1 MLCPV
6 CQASHSPLAVRCQQC
21 GASLATVL
29 RGPAATQSAQS
40 AILTSAL
47 TSPLTPPLLSPQ
59 TSAVSASQSLQ
70 LDPSQSF
77 APYELVE
84 KAGEGGMGVVYR
96 AYDPRLCRFVALK
109 VLRQQ
114 QAAFYHL
121 QAQLEEAR
129 LLSSLQHPNIVT
141 VFDISHS
148 GSQPYIVTEWLEGQT
163 LQQWLSQTAE
173 PAAEADTDASP
184 GASTDAGTSPQAL
197 LVQQL
202 QLAVQMAAGIS
213 AAHQAGVIHRD
224 LKPSN
229 VMILHE
235 QQQVKLLDFGMASR
249 QSQTTDSKTASSQAL
264 AAGISAELSAGVST
278 AADSS
283 AQSQPLLSLA
293 SANDWS
299 QHTTQSVV
307 KGTLPY
313 LAPELLS
320 AGAQASAASD
330 IFSFGILLAEIFYRQ
345 HPFLRAD
352 ATATLQAIAGHQLR
366 LAPVSSQ
373 QVPTALQQLI
383 RQCLALDASAR
394 PASMALVWQQLHSLL
409 QQQQRKLSLGRWYQF
424 SRWQFWLP
432 LVCLALLLML
442 WLGKAS
448 VGREDILGGGQTL
461 ALLPFENIGAD
472 PALDGFIKGL
482 GLSLSHDLAL
492 LGEQNQ
498 DYWVIPA
505 AEISQLKQPSVAVLH
520 RQFAVDLVLQG
531 SVQHLGATR
540 RLSLAL
546 VNASNNRVIRSTELD
561 LPLNG
566 WDQAQQQI
574 RTAVLDLLQWQLPP
588 QLNHRLSR
596 GSATDDRAYQH
607 YLTGL
612 SLLYRSD
619 YQNNL
624 DKAVAEFQTAER
636 LNPDFISAKVELN
649 RAYLKLAKLRD
660 FEHWYQLAKQS
671 IEHLVTQ
678 FPDVKSILLLQAE
691 FYLLKNEFEQAT
703 HIFNLVLAES
713 PDNIQALAGLAF
725 IYTSQGDNIRAE
737 QTYLK
742 ILGIR
747 DNWYIRNLLA
757 TFYYRTSQLDKAME
771 QYALLSQM
779 SPENNE
785 VIQTLGALQFAAG
798 DADAALVTF
807 KKALALSE
815 NGNNYSNIASVL
827 FYQKKYTE
835 SVQYFE
841 KAVSFGPKQLVLWA
855 NLGDGYRWAGQ
866 KEKSIDSYL
875 QAIQLLLPRL
885 DAAPGSKR
893 LKIRLA
899 LYLAKAGQCH
909 KALETS
915 LEVENYNDVQMMVMA
930 AQMYEI
936 CQNREQAVSILKN
949 ALSLG
954 YSFDSVKQEP
964 EFQALIDAGRLHH

>member
-1 MLCPV
+1 
-6 CQASHSPLAVRCQQC
+6 
-21 GASLATVL
+21 
-29 RGPAATQSAQS
+29 
-40 AILTSAL
+40 
-47 TSPLTPPLLSPQ
+47 
-59 TSAVSASQSLQ
+59 
-70 LDPSQSF
+70 
-77 APYELVE
+77 
-84 KAGEGGMGVVYR
+84 
-96 AYDPRLCRFVALK
+96 
-109 VLRQQ
+109 
-114 QAAFYHL
+114 
-121 QAQLEEAR
+121 
-129 LLSSLQHPNIVT
+129 
-141 VFDISHS
+141 
-148 GSQPYIVTEWLEGQT
+148 
-163 LQQWLSQTAE
+163 
-173 PAAEADTDASP
+173 
-184 GASTDAGTSPQAL
+184 
-197 LVQQL
+197 VQQL

-235 QQQVKLLDFGMASR
+235 RQQVKLLDFGMASR
-249 QSQTTDSKTASSQAL
+249 EQPTSSANTASSQTL
-264 AAGISAELSAGVST
+264 AAGMST
-278 AADSS
+278 GASTDASSS
-283 AQSQPLLSLA
+283 AHPQPLLVLS

-352 ATATLQAIAGHQLR
+352 AAATLQAIAGHQLR

-373 QVPTALQQLI
+373 QVPKALQQLI
-383 RQCLALDASAR
+383 RQCLASNASDR

-505 AEISQLKQPSVAVLH
+505 AEISQLKQPSVAALH

-574 RTAVLDLLQWQLPP
+574 RTAVLDLLQWQLPA

-596 GSATDDRAYQH
+596 GSATDDQAYQH

-612 SLLYRSD
+612 SLLYRYD

-624 DKAVAEFQTAER
+624 DNAVAEFQTAVR

-660 FEHWYQLAKQS
+660 FEHWYQLSKQS
-671 IEHLVTQ
+671 IEQLVAQ
-678 FPDVKSILLLQAE
+678 YSDVKSILLLQAE
-691 FYLLKNEFEQAT
+691 FYLLKNEFEQAN

-713 PDNIQALAGLAF
+713 PDNIQALTGLAV
-725 IYTSQGDNIRAE
+725 IYTSQGDKIRAE
-737 QTYLK
+737 QSYLK

-771 QYALLSQM
+771 QYKLLSQM

-785 VIQTLGALQFAAG
+785 VLQTLGALQFAAG

-807 KKALALSE
+807 KKALALAES
-815 NGNNYSNIASVL
+815 GNNYSNIASVL

-841 KAVSFGPKQLVLWA
+841 KAISFAPKQLILWA

-866 KEKSIDSYL
+866 KEKSIHSYQ

-885 DAAPGSKR
+885 AAAPSSDN
-893 LKIRLA
+893 LKVRLA
-899 LYLAKAGQCH
+899 FYLAKAELCP
-909 KALETS
+909 KALQTS
-915 LEVENYNDVQMMVMA
+915 LEVKKYNDTQMMVMA
-930 AQMYEI
+930 AQMFEI
-936 CQNREQAVSILKN
+936 CQKRDQAVSILKQ
-949 ALSLG
+949 ALSQG
-954 YSFDSVKQEP
+954 YSLDSIKQEP
-964 EFQALIDAGRLHH
+964 EFQALVDSSLLHH

>member
-29 RGPAATQSAQS
+29 RGPAATQSA
-40 AILTSAL
+40 ILTSA
-47 TSPLTPPLLSPQ
+47 STPPLLSAQP
-59 TSAVSASQSLQ
+59 SAVSASQSSQ
-70 LDPSQSF
+70 LDPNQSF
-77 APYELVE
+77 APYQLVE

-173 PAAEADTDASP
+173 PAAEADADASP
-184 GASTDAGTSPQAL
+184 DADSSPQAL

-249 QSQTTDSKTASSQAL
+249 QPATTDSKTASSQAL
-264 AAGISAELSAGVST
+264 ATGVSAELSAAAST
-278 AADSS
+278 AADSN

-352 ATATLQAIAGHQLR
+352 AAATLQAIAGHQLR

-383 RQCLALDASAR
+383 RQCLAPDASAR

-505 AEISQLKQPSVAVLH
+505 AEISQLKQPSVGALH
-520 RQFAVDLVLQG
+520 RQFAVDLVVQG

-574 RTAVLDLLQWQLPP
+574 RTTVLDLLQWQLPP
-588 QLNHRLSR
+588 QLSHRLSR

-612 SLLYRSD
+612 SLLYRHD
-619 YQNNL
+619 YKNNL
-624 DKAVAEFQTAER
+624 MEAISEFETSIEV
-636 LNPDFISAKVELN
+636 NPDFKNALVELN
-649 RAYLKLAKLRD
+649 YLYLKIAKIQDFDFWYKKSSESIRDLEVKYTSDASVNLLRAELSLLKSDVD
-660 FEHWYQLAKQS
+660 FAIS
-671 IEHLVTQ
+671 IYEKVLMGDHSNVSAL
-678 FPDVKSILLLQAE
+678 FGLSRALEKSGDIERAERILLQAVSIRKDWIA
-691 FYLLKNEFEQAT
+691 KN
-703 HIFNLVLAES
+703 NLGS
-713 PDNIQALAGLAF
+713 
-725 IYTSQGDNIRAE
+725 
-737 QTYLK
+737 
-742 ILGIR
+742 
-747 DNWYIRNLLA
+747 
-757 TFYYRTSQLDKAME
+757 FYYRTMQLDKADKV
-771 QYALLSQM
+771 YNDLIKLT
-779 SPENNE
+779 PNNHF
-785 VIQTLGALQFAAG
+785 ILQNIGAINFSKG
-798 DADAALVTF
+798 DLD
-807 KKALALSE
+807 KALDYFLKAIE
-815 NGNNYSNIASVL
+815 IEPNGNNYSNIATIYFYKKNYKKAVEYFVLAVKSNPKQMVL
-827 FYQKKYTE
+827 F
-835 SVQYFE
+835 
-841 KAVSFGPKQLVLWA
+841 A
-855 NLGDGYRWAGQ
+855 NLGDGYRWAGDIKNAQ
-866 KEKSIDSYL
+866 ISYQ
-875 QAIQLLLPRL
+875 QAIDLLLPRL
-885 DAAPGSKR
+885 ELDPNSIV
-893 LKIRLA
+893 LNMRLA
-899 LYLAKAGQCH
+899 LYSAKSGDCS
-909 KALETS
+909 KS
-915 LEVENYNDVQMMVMA
+915 LPIVEKQKIANLDSKNLVMIS
-930 AQMYEI
+930 QIYEI
-936 CQNREQAVSILKN
+936 CGQRDKSIKLLKN
-949 ALSLG
+949 ALKQG
-954 YSFDSVKQEP
+954 YPFESVKSEP
-964 EFQALIDAGRLHH
+964 EFSKIITRENFSNFMEQ

>member
-21 GASLATVL
+21 GASLASPIRV
-29 RGPAATQSAQS
+29 PA
-40 AILTSAL
+40 
-47 TSPLTPPLLSPQ
+47 SPHLSPP
-59 TSAVSASQSLQ
+59 TSNVSSSLSQQ
-70 LDPSQSF
+70 VDPAQSF
-77 APYELVE
+77 APYQLVE

-173 PAAEADTDASP
+173 PAAEAKPDAGTDAE
-184 GASTDAGTSPQAL
+184 TDTGTSPQAL

-249 QSQTTDSKTASSQAL
+249 EQPTSSANSQTLTAGMSTGASTD
-264 AAGISAELSAGVST
+264 
-278 AADSS
+278 ADRN

-352 ATATLQAIAGHQLR
+352 AAATLQAIAEHQL
-366 LAPVSSQ
+366 LLVPVSSQ
-373 QVPTALQQLI
+373 QVPKALQQLI
-383 RQCLALDASAR
+383 RQCLAPDASDR

-505 AEISQLKQPSVAVLH
+505 AEISQLKQPSVGALH

-574 RTAVLDLLQWQLPP
+574 RTAVLDLLQWQLPA

-596 GSATDDRAYQH
+596 GSATDDQAYQH

-612 SLLYRSD
+612 SLLYRYD

-671 IEHLVTQ
+671 IEQLVAQ
-678 FPDVKSILLLQAE
+678 YADVKSILLLQAE
-691 FYLLKNEFEQAT
+691 LYLLKSEFEQAT

-713 PDNIQALAGLAF
+713 PDNIQALAGLAV

-737 QTYLK
+737 QTYQK
-742 ILGIR
+742 ILSIR
-747 DNWYIRNLLA
+747 DNWSIRNLLA

-771 QYALLSQM
+771 QYNLLSRI

-785 VIQTLGALQFAAG
+785 VMQTLGALQFAAG

-807 KKALALSE
+807 KKALALAES
-815 NGNNYSNIASVL
+815 GNNYSNIASVL

-835 SVQYFE
+835 SVEYFE
-841 KAVSFGPKQLVLWA
+841 KAVELGPSQYLLWA
-855 NLGDGYRWAGQ
+855 NLGDGYRWSGQ
-866 KEKSIDSYL
+866 QKKSVDSYQ
-875 QAIQLLLPRL
+875 QAIQLLLPRIE
-885 DAAPGSKR
+885 AASGSTR
-893 LKIRLA
+893 LKLRLA
-899 LYLAKAGQCH
+899 LYLAKANQC
-909 KALETS
+909 ERS
-915 LEVENYNDVQMMVMA
+915 LQMARQIKKYQDVQMTVMA
-930 AQMYEI
+930 AQLFEV
-936 CQNREQAVSILKN
+936 CEQRQDAVSLLTQ
-949 ALSLG
+949 ALEQG
-954 YSFDSVKQEP
+954 YPLHSVEEEP
-964 EFQALIDAGRLHH
+964 EFHRLIKLGLLKKNVSRPEDIIE

>member
-1 MLCPV
+1 MLCSV

-29 RGPAATQSAQS
+29 RGPAAAQSAQS

-47 TSPLTPPLLSPQ
+47 TPALTPPLTPPLLSAQ
-59 TSAVSASQSLQ
+59 ASAVSASQSSQ
-70 LDPSQSF
+70 LDPAQSF
-77 APYELVE
+77 APYQLVE

-173 PAAEADTDASP
+173 PAADADADASP
-184 GASTDAGTSPQAL
+184 DADSSPQAL

-264 AAGISAELSAGVST
+264 AAGVSAELSAAAST

-352 ATATLQAIAGHQLR
+352 AAATLQAIAGHQLR

-373 QVPTALQQLI
+373 QVPAALQQLI
-383 RQCLALDASAR
+383 RQCLAPDASAR

-505 AEISQLKQPSVAVLH
+505 AEISQLKQPSVGALH
-520 RQFAVDLVLQG
+520 RQFAVDLVVQG

-540 RLSLAL
+540 RLSLSL

-574 RTAVLDLLQWQLPP
+574 RTAVLDLLQWQLPA

-612 SLLYRSD
+612 SLLYRFD

-636 LNPDFISAKVELN
+636 LNPEFINAKVELN

-671 IEHLVTQ
+671 IEQLVTQ

-691 FYLLKNEFEQAT
+691 LYLLKNEFEQAT
-703 HIFNLVLAES
+703 HIFNLVLTES
-713 PDNIQALAGLAF
+713 PDNIQALSGLAF
-725 IYTSQGDNIRAE
+725 IYTSQGDHIRAE
-737 QTYLK
+737 QTYQKL
-742 ILGIR
+742 LSIR
-747 DNWYIRNLLA
+747 DNWSIRNLLA

-771 QYALLSQM
+771 QYALLNQM

-798 DADAALVTF
+798 DADASLVTF

-841 KAVSFGPKQLVLWA
+841 KAVSFGPKQLILWA

-885 DAAPGSKR
+885 EAAPGSQR

-899 LYLAKAGQCH
+899 LYLAKAEQCH

-915 LEVENYNDVQMMVMA
+915 LEVKNYNDVQMMVMA

-949 ALSLG
+949 ALSQG
-954 YSFDSVKQEP
+954 YSIDSIKQEP
-964 EFQALIDAGRLHH
+964 EFQALIDAGLLHH

>member
-47 TSPLTPPLLSPQ
+47 TPALTPPLLSPQ

-70 LDPSQSF
+70 LDPAQSF
-77 APYELVE
+77 APYQLVE

-173 PAAEADTDASP
+173 PAADTDADS
-184 GASTDAGTSPQAL
+184 SPQAL

-249 QSQTTDSKTASSQAL
+249 QSQTTDGKTVSSQAL
-264 AAGISAELSAGVST
+264 AAGISAELSAAAST

-352 ATATLQAIAGHQLR
+352 AAATLQAIAGHQLR

-383 RQCLALDASAR
+383 RQCLAPDASAR

-505 AEISQLKQPSVAVLH
+505 AEISQLKQPSVGALH

-574 RTAVLDLLQWQLPP
+574 RNSVVDLLNWQISPAVISK
-588 QLNHRLSR
+588 LSA
-596 GSATDDRAYQH
+596 GSVGNDKSYQH
-607 YLTGL
+607 FLTGL
-612 SLLYRSD
+612 SLLYRHD
-619 YQNNL
+619 YKSNLKNAIAELEQSVKIAPHFMKAKIELANAYLELTDISNDSSQLAIPEKLVNELLLFSPNDFDVLLLKAKIHTIRTNIKEAQVLYSKLVSIKPNNANAWYGL
-624 DKAVAEFQTAER
+624 AETYEALGDKDKAEQSYLKSIS
-636 LNPDFISAKVELN
+636 LNETWFSLN
-649 RAYLKLAKLRD
+649 RLA
-660 FEHWYQLAKQS
+660 
-671 IEHLVTQ
+671 V
-678 FPDVKSILLLQAE
+678 
-691 FYLLKNEFEQAT
+691 
-703 HIFNLVLAES
+703 
-713 PDNIQALAGLAF
+713 
-725 IYTSQGDNIRAE
+725 
-737 QTYLK
+737 
-742 ILGIR
+742 
-747 DNWYIRNLLA
+747 
-757 TFYYRTSQLDKAME
+757 FYYRTGQLDKARNL
-771 QYALLSQM
+771 YGKLANLTPDNTIVL
-779 SPENNE
+779 
-785 VIQTLGALQFAAG
+785 QTLGAIQFASS
-798 DADAALVTF
+798 DAESALETF
-807 KKALALSE
+807 KKALELEPISV
-815 NGNNYSNIASVL
+815 NYSNVATVY
-827 FYQKKYTE
+827 FYQKKYHDAMRNYE
-835 SVQYFE
+835 LSVDLNPGH
-841 KAVSFGPKQLVLWA
+841 SILWA
-855 NLGDGYRWAGQ
+855 NLADSYRWAGER
-866 KEKSIDSYL
+866 EKSIISYN
-875 QAIQLLLPRL
+875 QAIKLLNKSLITKPN
-885 DAAPGSKR
+885 SEK
-893 LKIRLA
+893 LKIRRA
-899 LYLAKAGQCH
+899 LFYAKSGDLTE
-909 KALETS
+909 ALKGLNGIKS
-915 LEVENYNDVQMMVMA
+915 LTDNNMLIMA
-930 AQMYEI
+930 AQIAELCNQRIRAIEYLKVAI
-936 CQNREQAVSILKN
+936 KQGYDLTAILN
-949 ALSLG
+949 
-954 YSFDSVKQEP
+954 EP
-964 EFQALIDAGRLHH
+964 EFSNLIDENKPLFDR